1 MDNKSILYIWLPC
14 KKVFPAGPAS
24 LAGYVHQKR
33 PNVRQRLLDLSL
45 INKSERLKAVTDT
58 IEEFKPDIIAFS
70 WRDVQIYA
78 PHGEDDSLEL
88 AFNFYYSPSIIKKLS
103 AGIRGISM
111 VFTYEN
117 HLKEKLYLIKKT
129 IRKFPDM
136 TYVVGGGAFSV
147 FHNEII
153 TKLPEGVTGVIGE
166 GEDVIVSLIDG
177 TDITGYRIVYRKG
190 GKVMAGNGKQP
201 VPISDI
207 AVDYRY
213 IESIFPQVSS
223 YFGGTIGIQ
232 TKRGCPYN
240 CEFCLYSFIEGPSVR
255 YRDHEKIL
263 DEISYLY
270 SKWNVRKIWFADA
283 QFIPGSQSLPH
294 CTALLEGIIKRKLPV
309 EWSGYV
315 RTSLI
320 TQELAELMVA
330 SGVGD
335 LEVSVTSGSQSVLN
349 EMSMGF
355 RLENLYEGCRYLKK
369 AGYRGRIILNYSI
382 NAPGETEETLLESI
396 NSYKSIVKI
405 MGKEQ
410 VRCVIFF
417 LGVQP
422 HTGLEKRLI
431 ENGYLSNNYNPISLN
446 PFSIKKLLYNPPPLD
461 KLIARSCLDAWR
473 DGGESGEKIMNNLEK
488 RLNHG
493 GKSCGFVIDYKKN

>member
-14 KKVFPAGPAS
+14 KKVYPAGPTS
-24 LAGYVHQKR
+24 LASYVHQKR

-45 INKSERLKAVTDT
+45 INKGERLKAITDT
-58 IEEFKPDIIAFS
+58 VEEFKPDIIAFS

-88 AFNFYYSPSIIKKLS
+88 AFNFYYSPNLFKKLL

-129 IRKFPDM
+129 IKKYPDR
-136 TYVVGGGAFSV
+136 TFVIGGGAFSV

-153 TKLPEGVTGVIGE
+153 TNLPEGVIGVIGE

-177 TDITGYRIVYRKG
+177 NDFTGYRIVYRKG
-190 GKVMAGNGKQP
+190 GKVITGNGKQP
-201 VPISDI
+201 VPITDMT
-207 AVDYRY
+207 VDYQY
-213 IESIFPQVSS
+213 IESIFPQAPS

-240 CEFCLYSFIEGPSVR
+240 CEFCLYSFIEGHDVR
-255 YRDHEKIL
+255 YRDPAKII
-263 DEISYLY
+263 DEIRYLY

-283 QFIPGSQSLPH
+283 QFIPGSQSLQY
-294 CTALLEGIIKRKLPV
+294 CTALLEGIVRSKLPV
-309 EWSGYV
+309 EWSGYI

-320 TQELAELMVA
+320 TQELADLIVS

-349 EMSMGF
+349 EMNMGF
-355 RLENLYEGCRYLKK
+355 KLENLYEGCRYLKK
-369 AGYRGRIILNYSI
+369 AGYRGKIILNYSI

-405 MGKEQ
+405 MGRDQ
-410 VRCVIFF
+410 VQCVIFF

-461 KLIARSCLDAWR
+461 KIIARSCLDAWR
-473 DGGESGEKIMNNLEK
+473 DGGESGERIMNNLEK
-488 RLNHG
+488 RLLNP
-493 GKSCGFVIDYKKN
+493 STL